1 MLAVTQTNKDPM
13 QGEVLP
19 KSKENQRKSKIKV
32 WPLMGF
38 VRNFILFSLF
48 FLSLACTKFKQT
60 V

>member
-1 MLAVTQTNKDPM
+1 M

-38 VRNFILFSLF
+38 IRNFILFFLF
-48 FLSLACTKFKQT
+48 FLSLACTKLK
-60 V
+60 